1 MIENLSGEFG
11 MGRRRKQVVKIV
23 RRTLPE
29 LYLCPQCGKNTVKAS
44 INKTKSKAAVICSSC
59 GLRSSISATA
69 NMVPV
74 DAYCEFVDQ
83 YYAQESQEEPAV
95 A

>member
-1 MIENLSGEFG
+1 
-11 MGRRRKQVVKIV
+11 MGRRRKQVVKII

-29 LYLCPQCGKNTVKAS
+29 LYLCPRCGKNTVKAG
-44 INKTKSKAAVICSSC
+44 INKATKTATVICSSC
-59 GLRSSISATA
+59 SLRSSFAAKS

-74 DAYCEFVDQ
+74 DAYCAFVDQ
-83 YYAQESQEEPAV
+83 FYGQGSQEETAV

>member
-1 MIENLSGEFG
+1 

-29 LYLCPQCGKNTVKAS
+29 LYLCPRCGKNTVKAS
-44 INKTKSKAAVICSSC
+44 INKSTSMATVICSSC
-59 GLRSSISATA
+59 SLRSSFAAKT
-69 NMVPV
+69 NMVSV
-74 DAYCEFVDQ
+74 DAYCIFVDHFYGQ
-83 YYAQESQEEPAV
+83 GNQEETAV

>member
-1 MIENLSGEFG
+1 MIENLSGECE

-29 LYLCPQCGKNTVKAS
+29 LYLCPRCGKNTVKAG
-44 INKTKSKAAVICSSC
+44 INKTKSRAAVICSSC
-59 GLRSSISATA
+59 GLRSSFAATT
-69 NMVPV
+69 NMVSI

-83 YYAQESQEEPAV
+83 YYANGSPEETTV

>member
-1 MIENLSGEFG
+1 MIENLSGECG

-29 LYLCPQCGKNTVKAS
+29 LYLCPRCGKNTVKAS
-44 INKTKSKAAVICSSC
+44 INKSTSMATVICSSC
-59 GLRSSISATA
+59 SLRSSFAAKT
-69 NMVPV
+69 NMASV
-74 DAYCEFVDQ
+74 DAYCIFVDHFYDQ
-83 YYAQESQEEPAV
+83 GSQEETAV

>member
-1 MIENLSGEFG
+1 MIENLSGECG

-29 LYLCPQCGKNTVKAS
+29 LYLCPRCGKNTVKAGIS
-44 INKTKSKAAVICSSC
+44 KSTSKATVICSSC
-59 GLRSSISATA
+59 NLRSSFDATR

-74 DAYCEFVDQ
+74 DAYCVFVDQ
-83 YYAQESQEEPAV
+83 HYSQGSQEETEV

>member
-1 MIENLSGEFG
+1 

-29 LYLCPQCGKNTVKAS
+29 LYLCPRCGKNTVKAS
-44 INKTKSKAAVICSSC
+44 INKSTSMATVICSSC
-59 GLRSSISATA
+59 SLRSSFAAKT
-69 NMVPV
+69 NMVSV
-74 DAYCEFVDQ
+74 DAYCIFVDHFYDQ
-83 YYAQESQEEPAV
+83 GSQEETAV

>member
-1 MIENLSGEFG
+1 MIENLSGECG

-29 LYLCPQCGKNTVKAS
+29 LYLCPRCGKNTVKAS
-44 INKTKSKAAVICSSC
+44 INKSTSMATVICSSC
-59 GLRSSISATA
+59 SLRSSFAAKT
-69 NMVPV
+69 NMVSV
-74 DAYCEFVDQ
+74 DAYCIFVDHFYGQ
-83 YYAQESQEEPAV
+83 GSQEETAV

>member
-1 MIENLSGEFG
+1 

-29 LYLCPQCGKNTVKAS
+29 LYLCPRCGKNTVKAS
-44 INKTKSKAAVICSSC
+44 INKSTSMATVICSSC
-59 GLRSSISATA
+59 SLRSSFAAKT
-69 NMVPV
+69 NMVSV
-74 DAYCEFVDQ
+74 DAYCIFVDHFYDQ
-83 YYAQESQEEPAV
+83 GSPEETAV

>member
-1 MIENLSGEFG
+1 MIENLSGECG

-29 LYLCPQCGKNTVKAS
+29 LYLCPRCGKNTVKAN
-44 INKTKSKAAVICSSC
+44 IKPTSKATVICSSC
-59 GLRSSISATA
+59 NLRSSFAATS

-74 DAYCEFVDQ
+74 DAYCEFVDK
-83 YYAQESQEEPAV
+83 YYGKGSQEETAG

>member
-1 MIENLSGEFG
+1 MIENLSGECE

-29 LYLCPQCGKNTVKAS
+29 LYLCPRCGKNTVKAG
-44 INKTKSKAAVICSSC
+44 INKSEGKATVICSSC
-59 GLRSSISATA
+59 SLRSTFPATS
-69 NMVPV
+69 NMVSV

-83 YYAQESQEEPAV
+83 FYARGSQEETAV

>member
-1 MIENLSGEFG
+1 

-29 LYLCPQCGKNTVKAS
+29 LYLCPRCGKNTVKAG
-44 INKTKSKAAVICSSC
+44 INKSTSMATVICSSC
-59 GLRSSISATA
+59 SLRSSFAATR

-74 DAYCEFVDQ
+74 DAYCAFVDRF
-83 YYAQESQEEPAV
+83 YAQGSQEETAV